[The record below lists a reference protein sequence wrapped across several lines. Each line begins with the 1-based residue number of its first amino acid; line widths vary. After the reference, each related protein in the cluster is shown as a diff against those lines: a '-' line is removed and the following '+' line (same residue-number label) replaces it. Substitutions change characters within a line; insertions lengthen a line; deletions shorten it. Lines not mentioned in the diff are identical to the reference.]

1 MSADKAPEL
10 EAIVS
15 NEEQT
20 EGSGLSLSKDKEL
33 SGSDPEEEDDDE
45 EGQAIF
51 VAEDLYAPL
60 EDHVDEHDSHLFDND
75 AFATSRLPP
84 STHTLLKNPSR
95 IPIDLEQFLDDRID
109 QEIARKEGTVFT
121 AAAAVSEESLTT
133 ADTDLKETAGRF
145 SDKSRPL
152 EVNVSAPMSAEHIS
166 QIKDIMAGIQLSKAA
181 IPEWA
186 KRVPESSWMPK
197 RRQATGDS
205 AER

>member
-1 MSADKAPEL
+1 MSAVKPPEL

-20 EGSGLSLSKDKEL
+20 EGSGISLNKDKEL
-33 SGSDPEEEDDDE
+33 SGCDPEEEDNDE
-45 EGQAIF
+45 EDQAIF

-60 EDHVDEHDSHLFDND
+60 EDHDDEHDSHLFDND

-84 STHTLLKNPSR
+84 SAHTLLKNSSR

-109 QEIARKEGTVFT
+109 QEIALKEGTVF

-133 ADTDLKETAGRF
+133 ADRDLKETAGRF

-205 AER
+205 TER